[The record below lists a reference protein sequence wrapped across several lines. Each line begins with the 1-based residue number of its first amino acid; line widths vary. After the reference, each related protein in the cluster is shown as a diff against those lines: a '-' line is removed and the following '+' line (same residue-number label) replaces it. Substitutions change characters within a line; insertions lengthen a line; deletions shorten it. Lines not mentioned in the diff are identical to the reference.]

1 MIQRLLLALALAASA
16 LPLHAQQGP
25 TPSAG
30 VDAQAV
36 AAQRVWRNYQQRVAV
51 LLADT
56 DQPRDLA
63 LAAVLQD
70 MASLDAEGRIAEDP
84 TTAGWRQ
91 AAAQGAG
98 TDVIANSML
107 MMGADAGGAV
117 REQAA
122 RRWAQ
127 VEPDNIAPLLL
138 LEGGAEA
145 VLARARDLRRFD
157 LHMYDQVRWIQSALL
172 RHPPS
177 AAERA
182 VLMDER
188 GTVEELAADS
198 AMALWAAVAIPS
210 LQPLT
215 HACGDS
221 TALRSLPTRAA
232 DCAHVARVL
241 VGFSD
246 TNLGGMLGIGMLERL
261 AGNASER
268 AEAQALRRRMD
279 WQMSEWGRIASA
291 QERGGVPQFTRLL
304 ADPQVRT
311 EQDLIARILA
321 EAGVPLEPPAGWQP
335 RR

>member
-1 MIQRLLLALALAASA
+1 MLRPLLVLLFAVS
-16 LPLHAQQGP
+16 LPLQAQQ
-25 TPSAG
+25 PSVPAG
-30 VDAQAV
+30 QVDVQAI
-36 AAQRVWRNYQQRVAV
+36 AAERVWRNYQQRTAV
-51 LLADT
+51 LLAASG
-56 DQPRDLA
+56 QPRDLA
-63 LAAVLQD
+63 LAAILQD
-70 MASLDAEGRIAEDP
+70 MANIDAEGRIGGDA

-91 AAAQGAG
+91 AAAQKAG

-107 MMGADAGGAV
+107 MMGAEAGGV
-117 REQAA
+117 LREQAA

-127 VEPDNIAPLLL
+127 AEPDNIAPLLL
-138 LEGGAEA
+138 LEGGAEMA
-145 VLARARDLRRFD
+145 LARARDLRRFD

-177 AAERA
+177 AAERS
-182 VLMDER
+182 VLMGEG

-215 HACGDS
+215 YACGDG
-221 TALRSLPTRAA
+221 TALRSVPARAA
-232 DCAHVARVL
+232 DCAHIARIL

-246 TNLGGMLGIGMLERL
+246 TSLGRMLGIGMLERM

-279 WQMSEWGRIASA
+279 WQMSEWGRIASS
-291 QERGGVPQFTRLL
+291 QERDGVPQFVRLL

-311 EQDLIARILA
+311 EQDLIERILA

-335 RR
+335 GR